1 MSMNANDGNNSV
13 NNSSLN
19 AQPPSQTK
27 DKLTEGSSSSSS
39 GADAKQVIVNPPSI
53 PQPAAAVNH
62 APVTSAATVTVT
74 ALYDNVAD
82 TDDELTFGNL
92 KLTTS
97 HFFSFITVYRPFK

>member
-1 MSMNANDGNNSV
+1 MSMNANDSHSV

-27 DKLTEGSSSSSS
+27 DKALEGNS
-39 GADAKQVIVNPPSI
+39 GANAKQVIVNPPSI
-53 PQPAAAVNH
+53 PQPAVNH
-62 APVTSAATVTVT
+62 GPVTSVPTVTVT

-92 KLTTS
+92 K
-97 HFFSFITVYRPFK
+97 